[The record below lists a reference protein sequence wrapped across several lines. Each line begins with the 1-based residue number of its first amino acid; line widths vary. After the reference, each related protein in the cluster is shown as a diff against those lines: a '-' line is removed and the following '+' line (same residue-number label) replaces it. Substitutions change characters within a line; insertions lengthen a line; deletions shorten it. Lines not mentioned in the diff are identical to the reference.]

1 METIEFWWKAERNAV
16 ASRSI
21 KIHAMSFE
29 LHEKRLLNTSNL
41 RVKNVILIIKKKPI
55 KYVFKV
61 SLVF

>member
-41 RVKNVILIIKKKPI
+41 RVKNVILIIKKKT
-55 KYVFKV
+55 Y
-61 SLVF
+61 